1 MLYFIKIYG
10 SPAAEANLHNLKT
23 TPFDSQ
29 EQSSVILCT
38 EILCYR
44 ITGIA
49 PGNPSKKELLSM
61 KKIWSWKKG
70 LIELQGIKQ
79 KLMIFWIHQNL
90 QGHCKVYK
98 YIWESNAVYL
108 FCCYWDSFIFI
119 FLYCF
124 CQVKWFGWPPSF
136 TLFASCLF
144 LHNFH
149 QHQNI

>member
-1 MLYFIKIYG
+1 MNENRVILYFNQIYG

-61 KKIWSWKKG
+61 KKI
-70 LIELQGIKQ
+70 
-79 KLMIFWIHQNL
+79 
-90 QGHCKVYK
+90 
-98 YIWESNAVYL
+98 
-108 FCCYWDSFIFI
+108 
-119 FLYCF
+119 
-124 CQVKWFGWPPSF
+124 
-136 TLFASCLF
+136 
-144 LHNFH
+144 
-149 QHQNI
+149 